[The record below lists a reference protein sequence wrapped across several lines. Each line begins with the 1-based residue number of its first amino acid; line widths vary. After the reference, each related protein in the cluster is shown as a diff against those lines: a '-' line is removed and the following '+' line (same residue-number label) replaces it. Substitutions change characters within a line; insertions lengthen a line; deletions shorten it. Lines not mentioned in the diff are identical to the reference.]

1 MLLAPRAGRR
11 SGRGPP
17 SGDTMCGLE
26 TRGVGTGHERLA
38 RRRPQQL
45 AREQISWRPPGTVPC
60 TLIAHGQ
67 RQIQRL
73 LRTPLLLRLRGMC
86 LRLDYP
92 CHSSISL
99 LQLTLNRLTAL
110 ASRSHTLLQAAPVMR
125 YLVVSRSRGYGV
137 CAGGAYVITTWTCHP
152 TVASSRCARAV
163 RALRALATEDG
174 PRCARP
180 CSERSRNTFRPS
192 VF

>member
-110 ASRSHTLLQAAPVMR
+110 ASRSHTELSFRNKTRFRLYPRSVTIGPVGPHRHAVAAPPMSR
-125 YLVVSRSRGYGV
+125 RCPQGHNKQVSCKRPRLRV
-137 CAGGAYVITTWTCHP
+137 EWH
-152 TVASSRCARAV
+152 RARMCV
-163 RALRALATEDG
+163 D
-174 PRCARP
+174 
-180 CSERSRNTFRPS
+180 
-192 VF
+192 

>member
-17 SGDTMCGLE
+17 SGDTMCGPE

-92 CHSSISL
+92 CHSSLTATGSAAHTPL
-99 LQLTLNRLTAL
+99 LPGSNPNLKTSKYRIVGNFSETTYELRLTCVPL
-110 ASRSHTLLQAAPVMR
+110 YVKSVTL
-125 YLVVSRSRGYGV
+125 
-137 CAGGAYVITTWTCHP
+137 
-152 TVASSRCARAV
+152 
-163 RALRALATEDG
+163 
-174 PRCARP
+174 
-180 CSERSRNTFRPS
+180 RNFANFIRT
-192 VF
+192 